1 MRDEG
6 MIQLF
11 RRLLRTPDPVARDA
25 AAEAMRVV
33 ARPVERQRN
42 QSCDALVAAG
52 RIGCVLAGA
61 VRKYSLRSDGH
72 RQIVDLLMP
81 GDFLGLSHRDPCFA
95 LEAVSNGTRIAS
107 FRPGQVEALAQA
119 HTVIANLILDR
130 TADAIRRLEAHL
142 LVQGRT
148 TAIEK
153 VGGYLVTMC
162 GRMADGRNGSLL
174 LPISR
179 YDIADH
185 LGIAVE
191 TVSRTM
197 TTLTQRGMIALPSP
211 RHVEIRDPVRLAEG
225 TSY

>member
-1 MRDEG
+1 MRDDG
-6 MIQLF
+6 MIELF
-11 RRLLRTPDPVARDA
+11 RRILKTADPAARDA

-33 ARPVERQRN
+33 ARRVERERN
-42 QSCDALVAAG
+42 QDCDALVGGG
-52 RIGCVLAGA
+52 RIGCVLTGA
-61 VRKYSLRSDGH
+61 VRKYALRADGH

-95 LEAVSNGTRIAS
+95 LEAVSNNTGIAS
-107 FRPGQVEALAQA
+107 FRPGQVEALGRA
-119 HTVIANLILDR
+119 HSVVANLILDR

-153 VGGYLVTMC
+153 VGGYLVSMC
-162 GRMADGRNGSLL
+162 GRLAEGPSDALV
-174 LPISR
+174 LPVSR

-211 RHVEIRDPVRLAEG
+211 RRVEIRDPARLAEG
-225 TSY
+225 AAY

>member
-1 MRDEG
+1 MRDDG

-11 RRLLRTPDPVARDA
+11 RQILKTSDPAVRDA
-25 AAEAMRVV
+25 AAEAMRAV
-33 ARPVERQRN
+33 ARHVERQRN
-42 QSCDALVAAG
+42 QSCDALVAGG
-52 RIGCVLAGA
+52 RIGCVLTGA
-61 VRKYSLRSDGH
+61 VRKYSLRPDGH

-81 GDFLGLSHRDPCFA
+81 GDFLGLSHRDPCFV
-95 LEAVSNGTRIAS
+95 LEAVSNGTGIAS
-107 FRPGQVEALAQA
+107 FRPGQVEAMTRA
-119 HTVIANLILDR
+119 HKVVANLILDR

-148 TAIEK
+148 TAIQK
-153 VGGYLVTMC
+153 VGGYLVSMC
-162 GRMADGRNGSLL
+162 GRMAEGPNASLV
-174 LPISR
+174 LPVSR

-211 RHVEIRDPVRLAEG
+211 RHVEIRDSVRLAEG
-225 TSY
+225 ASY